1 MKLIGLQV
9 MSSRPGRILALLLTA
24 AAAALIWAALAS
36 QNDLAG
42 VAVLFI
48 ALYYLIALVVLLAAD
63 FVITALVRSDE
74 RFGVPTA
81 AKPNPHRRVAR
92 GTFTDAG
99 ASDPRFLGHHSA
111 NPWIQGVL
119 NRF

>member
-63 FVITALVRSDE
+63 FVITALVRS
-74 RFGVPTA
+74 
-81 AKPNPHRRVAR
+81 RRAVR
-92 GTFTDAG
+92 GADGGET
-99 ASDPRFLGHHSA
+99 
-111 NPWIQGVL
+111 
-119 NRF
+119 